1 MPKKDTS
8 TKMTPNS
15 VNTNPW
21 VETAP
26 KAPAAPGKSSA
37 GKPAKASGKAKP
49 KK

>member
-8 TKMTPNS
+8 TKMTPKS

-21 VETAP
+21 VKVAP
-26 KAPAAPGKSSA
+26 PAPAAPGKSTT
-37 GKPAKASGKAKP
+37 GKLAKAKP